1 MWSRMMAQ
9 ANLLEKAQLEIVR
22 RLPVPARRRRM
33 VELVADA
40 LREDDGVVSSH
51 TFDMDW
57 LLVDH

>member
-1 MWSRMMAQ
+1 MAQ